1 MGCPP
6 TEEHGLVTSVLA
18 LLLKG
23 RKFDVQDLGSNTP
36 PESFVELCL
45 DADRLVAVALSV
57 STHGSLEGLR
67 DVTESLR
74 RENINVPLVVGGSGL
89 FGLTPDSVGA
99 DHIM

>member
-57 STHGSLEGLR
+57 STLSL
-67 DVTESLR
+67 
-74 RENINVPLVVGGSGL
+74 I
-89 FGLTPDSVGA
+89 
-99 DHIM
+99 HI